1 VEVPTLEGKARVK
14 IAPGTQTDTVLSL
27 KGKGIPHLDRQGK
40 GDQLIKVR
48 VVTPDKLDDEQRRL
62 FAELARSLGN
72 GKAAD
77 QSGKKI
83 MDRLKKGL
91 K

>member
-1 VEVPTLEGKARVK
+1 
-14 IAPGTQTDTVLSL
+14 
-27 KGKGIPHLDRQGK
+27 
-40 GDQLIKVR
+40 
-48 VVTPDKLDDEQRRL
+48 
-62 FAELARSLGN
+62 LARSLGK
-72 GKAAD
+72 GKTPD

>member
-1 VEVPTLEGKARVK
+1 
-14 IAPGTQTDTVLSL
+14 
-27 KGKGIPHLDRQGK
+27 
-40 GDQLIKVR
+40 
-48 VVTPDKLDDEQRRL
+48 VTPDKLDDEQRQL
-62 FAELARSLGN
+62 FAELARSLGK
-72 GKAAD
+72 GKPPD

>member
-1 VEVPTLEGKARVK
+1 LFVELAK
-14 IAPGTQTDTVLSL
+14 SL
-27 KGKGIPHLDRQGK
+27 GKGK
-40 GDQLIKVR
+40 
-48 VVTPDKLDDEQRRL
+48 
-62 FAELARSLGN
+62 N
-72 GKAAD
+72 AD